1 MMHGTLKRW
10 LSITAVVALTAVL
23 VACGGSD
30 EAAQQAT
37 ADAMFSQIQAEATP
51 ESAPAE
57 ATPEPDQPPTDTPAD
72 ESPPEEAAPADE
84 PDVAATESAAALS
97 ATAVAVQTAQANEA
111 VVAQATLEPIQAE
124 LATYGVA
131 PNDGSLAWVHPPI
144 SMEVTDFE
152 DFDYANQRLLT
163 VARDFVLVA
172 DVTWNSRFAESGCG
186 FVVRSDGKEEE
197 GVNQYIIGMT
207 RGAEGH
213 VLWAE
218 QIGGEVDLNTVT
230 DYYANGLDPLFEW
243 QNDTTN
249 RIAIV
254 GRGQEFTLY
263 SNGTRLGTIQAQSG
277 FEEGF
282 VAFIAI
288 NRSGGIRCDYNN
300 AWLWRMDS

>member
-1 MMHGTLKRW
+1 MMSSARAKR
-10 LSITAVVALTAVL
+10 LLATAVFVLLVAALA
-23 VACGGSD
+23 ACGGGND
-30 EAAQQAT
+30 EASRQAT
-37 ADAMFSQIQAEATP
+37 ADALMAQIQAQATP
-51 ESAPAE
+51 ESAPE
-57 ATPEPDQPPTDTPAD
+57 NATPESPEPATD
-72 ESPPEEAAPADE
+72 APADE
-84 PDVAATESAAALS
+84 PPTEVPAVEGPDVAATEAAAALS
-97 ATAVAVQTAQANEA
+97 ATAAAVQTAQAGEA
-111 VVAQATLEPIQAE
+111 VVAQATLEPIKSE
-124 LATYGVA
+124 LSTYGVD
-131 PNDGSLAWVHPPI
+131 PSDGSLAWVHPPI
-144 SMEVTDFE
+144 TLEVTDFE

-197 GVNQYIIGMT
+197 GVSQYIIGLT
-207 RGAEGH
+207 RGAQGH
-213 VLWAE
+213 VLFAE
-218 QIGGEVDLNTVT
+218 QIAGEVDLNTVT

-277 FEEGF
+277 FVEGF

-288 NRSGGIRCDYNN
+288 NRSGGIRCDFNN
-300 AWLWRMDS
+300 AWLWRMR